1 MGLFSRSTNK
11 GAPTTPTTPSPA
23 VVPSPTVSKI
33 PASVIASP
41 PPSLMHAMPDPHDA
55 VAARVAAA
63 SSQAQAVSH
72 ERQVAFQR
80 MKVRIHQQL
89 VQRLDVQNLRT
100 LP

>member
-11 GAPTTPTTPSPA
+11 GGPATPASPPSSPA

-33 PASVIASP
+33 PASIIASP

-89 VQRLDVQNLRT
+89 VQRLDVQNLR
-100 LP
+100 